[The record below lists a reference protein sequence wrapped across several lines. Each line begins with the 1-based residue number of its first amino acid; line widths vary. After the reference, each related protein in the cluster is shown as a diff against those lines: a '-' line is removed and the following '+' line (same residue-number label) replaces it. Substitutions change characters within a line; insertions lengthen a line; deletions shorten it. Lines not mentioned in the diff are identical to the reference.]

1 MRDFF
6 ERQDEARRNTALLV
20 ALFVGAVVAMIVGIY
35 GAAVAFLAWSG
46 GQVDPVQPG
55 LALVVALGTV
65 AVVGVGSGVK
75 TLSLR
80 QGGHVV
86 AESLG
91 GKKLS
96 GEPESLAER
105 RLLNVVEEMAIAAG
119 VPVPSVYVLEEQGI
133 NAFAAGFTTDDAVI
147 GVTRGCLELLNR
159 DELQGVIAH
168 EFSHVLNEDMRINLR
183 LMGLLH
189 GILLISL
196 AGRLVLHT
204 AFYSGGGRNR
214 DNKGKIALLLF
225 GVALVVIG
233 FAGYFC
239 GTLIKAAVSRQR
251 EFLAD
256 AAAVQFTRNPDGLA
270 GALKK
275 IGGHVQ
281 GAQVEASG
289 AEASSHLFFGNA
301 LEGRFLGSGWLS
313 THPPLTARIQRID
326 PEFDGSFPN
335 VETTDGALTSLGEGA
350 QGLHGGAA
358 PAPRTPPPGAASD
371 PSQQAGTVNA
381 EQIAYAEQLRAQLP
395 DPLRR
400 AAHEPL
406 GAVAL
411 LYGLVLSPTDDVRE
425 RQWNLLRHQ
434 EAAPVVSE
442 TEHLWPVVREVN
454 RADRLPLAGL
464 AAPAL
469 RDLSDEQRTRFRETL
484 RALTEADDTVT
495 VFEYALQT
503 MVRHRLDHAAA
514 PSERRVRHRRLRDV
528 VEAVEALLSVLA
540 RVGHQTEE
548 AAREAVAAA
557 VDGLEGYDRSR
568 PIRVEPVAPEALDAA
583 LDRLAQTAPS
593 LKKDILQACSRCVR
607 ADDTVTAGEA
617 DLLRAVAMALDV
629 PVPPVLTEEEPS
641 VSSASES

>member
-6 ERQDEARRNTALLV
+6 ERQDEARRNTVRLA
-20 ALFVGAVVAMIVGIY
+20 ALFIAAVVAMIIGIY
-35 GAAVAFLAWSG
+35 GAAVAFLSWGG
-46 GQVDPVQPG
+46 GQIDLVQPG
-55 LALVVALGTV
+55 LALVVAVGTV

-91 GKKLS
+91 GNKLT
-96 GEPESLAER
+96 GEPDSLAER

-119 VPVPSVYVLEEQGI
+119 VPVPSVYVLEEEGI

-147 GVTRGCLELLNR
+147 GVTRGCIELLDR

-204 AFYSGGGRNR
+204 AFYTGGGRNR
-214 DNKGKIALLLF
+214 DNKGKIAFLLF

-233 FAGYFC
+233 FAGYFF

-275 IGGHVQ
+275 IGGHVN
-281 GAQVEASG
+281 GAEVEASG

-301 LEGRFLGSGWLS
+301 LESQFLGSGWLS
-313 THPPLTARIQRID
+313 THPPLTERIQRID
-326 PEFDGSFPN
+326 PAFDGSFPS
-335 VETTDGALTSLGEGA
+335 VSASDGASASPGEGA
-350 QGLHGGAA
+350 KGVHGGGA
-358 PAPRTPPPGAASD
+358 PASRTTSSDAASD
-371 PSQQAGTVNA
+371 PAEQAGTLNS
-381 EQIAYAEQLRAQLP
+381 EHIAYAERLHRQLP
-395 DPLRR
+395 APLRH
-400 AAHEPL
+400 AAHDPL

-411 LYGLVLSPTDDVRE
+411 LYGLVLSPREEVRE
-425 RQWNLLRHQ
+425 QQWDLLRQQ
-434 EAAPVVSE
+434 EPAPVVSE
-442 TEHLWPVVREVN
+442 TEHLWPVVREVE
-454 RADRLPLAGL
+454 RSDRLPLAGL

-469 RDLSDEQRTRFRETL
+469 RDLSDEQRARFRDTL
-484 RALTEADDTVT
+484 RALAESDETET
-495 VFEYALQT
+495 VFEYALQAL
-503 MVRHRLDHAAA
+503 VRHRLDHAAA
-514 PSERRVRHRRLRDV
+514 PSQRRGAHRRLRDV
-528 VEAVEALLSVLA
+528 VEEVEALLSVLA
-540 RVGHQTEE
+540 HVGHQTEA
-548 AAREAVAAA
+548 AARRAVAAA
-557 VDGLEGYDRSR
+557 VRGLDGYDPARSVS
-568 PIRVEPVAPEALDAA
+568 IEKVAPETLDAA
-583 LDRLAQTAPS
+583 LDQLAETTPS
-593 LKKDILQACSRCVR
+593 LKRDILQACTRCVQ
-607 ADDTVTAGEA
+607 ADNTVTAGEA
-617 DLLRAVAMALDV
+617 DLLRAVAMALNV
-629 PVPPVLTEEEPS
+629 PVPPVLSEEESSVPS
-641 VSSASES
+641 APDS